1 MNVKIK
7 PELSVNTV
15 LAVAVVGGLLYAAYK
30 VKQGIGS
37 VTDSVGDWWQG
48 VDLNPFDS
56 AGAIGSIINTPAIV
70 DDLATAARKALA
82 AKGRNIE
89 NYVQYFPKAGEK
101 LPADSWAVKYNG
113 KTYYYIPK
121 ASVGTFG
128 KWISL

>member
-1 MNVKIK
+1 MKLQVK
-7 PELSVNTV
+7 PELSLNTA
-15 LAVAVVGGLLYAAYK
+15 LALLAVVGVMYAAYR

-37 VTDSVGDWWQG
+37 VTDSVGDWWEG

-56 AGAIGSIINTPAIV
+56 QGTIGSVINTPAII

-82 AKGRNIE
+82 AKGKNID
-89 NYVQYFPKAGEK
+89 NYIQYFPKAGEK
-101 LPADSWAVKYNG
+101 LPADSWSVKYQN

-121 ASVGTFG
+121 SSVGTFG

>member
-1 MNVKIK
+1 MTVQIK

-15 LAVAVVGGLLYAAYK
+15 LSIVVLAGLIYAAYRIK
-30 VKQGIGS
+30 NGIGS

-56 AGAIGSIINTPAIV
+56 QGTIGSIVTTPAIV

-82 AKGRNIE
+82 AKGRNID
-89 NYVQYFPKAGEK
+89 NYIQYFPKSGEK
-101 LPADSWAVKYNG
+101 LPPDSWTVKYQN

-121 ASVGTFG
+121 SSVGTFG
-128 KWISL
+128 KWITL

>member
-15 LAVAVVGGLLYAAYK
+15 LSVVVLAGLVYAAYRIK
-30 VKQGIGS
+30 SGLGS
-37 VTDSVGDWWQG
+37 VSDSVSNWWDG
-48 VDLNPFDS
+48 VDLNPFDAQGS
-56 AGAIGSIINTPAIV
+56 IGSIVNTPAIV

-82 AKGRNIE
+82 AKGRDIA

-101 LPADSWAVKYNG
+101 LPPDSWTVKYSG

-121 ASVGTFG
+121 SSVGTFG